1 MKNKK
6 ILVTGGAGFIGSHL
20 TKRLVQLGANVS
32 VMVKYKSIIDN
43 VRISSIWDQVKVIE
57 TDLRNI
63 DSLRQFKN
71 ESYDIIFHLAAYNHV
86 GDSFLHANEAMMSNA
101 MATVNL
107 LEYAPKFGRL
117 IYTATSEVY
126 GFRKRFHFKKIIFL
140 FPYRLMLLE
149 NMLVNCMLE

>member
-1 MKNKK
+1 M
-6 ILVTGGAGFIGSHL
+6 
-20 TKRLVQLGANVS
+20 QLGANVS

-43 VRISSIWDQVKVIE
+43 VRISSIWDRVKVIE

-63 DSLRQFKN
+63 DSLRQFKD

-107 LEYAPKFGRL
+107 LEYAPKFGRF

-126 GFRKRFHFKKIIFL
+126 GFQETVPFQENNIP
-140 FPYRLMLLE
+140 FPISPYAVGKYAGELYARMKSHQT
-149 NMLVNCMLE
+149 NQPIVC